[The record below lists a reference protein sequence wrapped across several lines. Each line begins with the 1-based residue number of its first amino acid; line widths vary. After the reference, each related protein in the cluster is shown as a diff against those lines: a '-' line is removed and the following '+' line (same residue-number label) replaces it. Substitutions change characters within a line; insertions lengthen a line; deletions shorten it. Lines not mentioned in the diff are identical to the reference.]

1 MGVLLVRYNDYEH
14 KLTRVA
20 KALVRYGRFL
30 IITVE
35 AVIIAAIS
43 VLIVLTTYYL
53 SRDIMISYLAGS
65 AAELQLIMNDIF
77 LLIVYVELVRSILVA
92 YRRPE
97 MYLVSIAEVG
107 FVITVREVLAA
118 VISKTTIDVLLAS
131 LASIAFAVVLW
142 VFYKNVLPHRGR
154 TQQGKQEQGRG
165 SSSK

>member
-1 MGVLLVRYNDYEH
+1 MGVLLARYNDYEY

-20 KALVRYGRFL
+20 KALVKYGRFL

-92 YRRPE
+92 YRKPE

-107 FVITVREVLAA
+107 FVITVREVLAS
-118 VISKTTIDVLLAS
+118 VISKTTTDVLLAS
-131 LASIAFAVVLW
+131 LASITFAAVLW
-142 VFYKNVLPHRGR
+142 IFYRKVIPHRRKTELGR
-154 TQQGKQEQGRG
+154 QG
-165 SSSK
+165 